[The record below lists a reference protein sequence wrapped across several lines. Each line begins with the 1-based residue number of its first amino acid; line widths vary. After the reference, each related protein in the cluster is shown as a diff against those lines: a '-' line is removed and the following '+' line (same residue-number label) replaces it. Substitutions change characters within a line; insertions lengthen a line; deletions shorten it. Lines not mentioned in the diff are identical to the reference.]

1 MPILYL
7 FFLFFFEFV
16 NQKEVKTI
24 EIISNSQNNLSTSYN
39 YNLFFKMYNTM
50 KIGDKINFFISSQ
63 LNQLPFNICYT
74 FDSEEDYKNITITS
88 NEKRINYYLFFFN
101 IEKLNENHTQINFE
115 IEDIISNC
123 SIYHSIYEETKENI
137 QIIQNP
143 FIISKINV
151 KRNRPLFLL
160 FNIYNLEHLYIKI
173 DMKSN
178 KYFNNFN
185 YACSI
190 KDIESFDILER
201 KLINQ
206 IPYILSVNGTNII
219 YNKKEIEIKN
229 GVKSC
234 FIQFIPNLNGEMNF
248 KIIDR
253 NDTVITFSKSASSE
267 SYIDI
272 PSKIYLINFIFSEN
286 DGIKNFYFINFYY
299 NKTDKFDLYYSSIEE
314 LECKSINC
322 IEKEKNEKIY
332 KYCKIL
338 KSDFLELK
346 FNIIIFNQDKKAIKI
361 SHVYF
366 DYSNYNII
374 QPYTNNQ
381 FILNSTSDNNLYVI
395 GNFDIKDIFYFSIYL
410 GNYQNCDINI
420 KHNLGL
426 YNIDRNNF
434 YEFNSFK
441 IIGISLIQKFWI
453 EDDLYYVYKSNSNFK
468 SGVQSLVFSY
478 ILYIKDEINCSLF
491 YETAKKQITY
501 FTLNPMKMLEEKTFY
516 NKDFLFYLSIDMT
529 NPDFD
534 NKDNFEII
542 FKGNTS
548 DFNSKN
554 INYVNSL
561 IYYSDYEFI
570 SKFFSKLKCN
580 EILNENEKIFNCSI
594 TKNINYKSLRIY
606 IPFKKNCQINIKT
619 QLKDEYIKSIMKN
632 NTISLKHNRKYYIG
646 KSLINSTTNFFF
658 KIKDKNY
665 NTNNIKYSLWT
676 YELSERLLKLNNEV
690 FKIIVN
696 NTKHFDL
703 CSVYYFSIDKNSSI
717 KQIVFS
723 FEKLTEY
730 ASFGIIDIDESKI
743 EILYNNFEKRKF
755 HLLKNN
761 PLLFISNV
769 NEVSKNVNI
778 KFNTKLEINNFTK
791 MDYFFSYDT
800 INNFSVFSDNIFN
813 RLIIDYQINQ
823 INQSTYYSIIS
834 FPQGINTMGFIFN
847 QNLSNDVLEFEI
859 QKEIDLKVNSISDNK
874 EYDIRISKGFLL
886 LKNNIKINDNY
897 YYILKYHKSMDSKN
911 FSLYYLLNDD
921 IDKRIINLDEK
932 NKLTSKQEKKDENII
947 YTYYHI
953 SNPDNLKFGL
963 IVNSNY
969 YFDLKLRQSIYKEYD
984 FEKIS
989 TISEYNYKLN
999 DSKIFAFGNLKYNEI
1014 FYIKITINDYKFHE
1028 IILNFSLI
1036 NKNLEKIFEIPF
1048 YDGMNIIKTIIYNE
1062 KIDYYLESSK
1072 KYSSGEQSAI
1082 IYIKSNKTKLNMTL
1096 TNLKE
1101 KQYKIHYLNK
1111 YENGTYSISDKNFYI
1126 TFNINEFIIN
1136 ETIIFQF
1143 KGIKSTFNSTLIYY
1157 NIGKLN
1163 ESQIIYKELN
1173 KCENIN
1179 EGNQIIYLCNY
1190 TKYYKNEDEINFLL
1204 LLNKGENIFVSND
1217 ENKIPFE
1224 PIKREKYLWFI
1235 LILLGIILCIIIIFI
1250 YIRYKKQYNNINISN
1265 VSIDSSFGEIK
1276 YKKI

>member
-1 MPILYL
+1 MSILYL
-7 FFLFFFEFV
+7 FYIYFLEFM
-16 NQKEVKTI
+16 NQKEVKEI

-39 YNLFFKMYNTM
+39 YNLFFKINNTF
-50 KIGDKINFFISSQ
+50 KPGDKFYFFISSKT
-63 LNQLPFNICYT
+63 NKIPFNIFYT
-74 FDSEEDYKNITITS
+74 FNSEENYKNITITS
-88 NEKRINYYLFFFN
+88 NEKRVNYYLFFFN
-101 IEKLNENHTQINFE
+101 IEKLNESNTQINFK

-123 SIYHSIYEETKENI
+123 SIYHSIYEEIKENI

-143 FIISKINV
+143 FITSKIKVITN
-151 KRNRPLFLL
+151 KPLFLL

-178 KYFNNFN
+178 KYFNQFN

-201 KLINQ
+201 KLTNH

-229 GVKSC
+229 GIKSC
-234 FIQFIPNLNGEMNF
+234 FIQIMPNLNGEINF
-248 KIIDR
+248 KIIEQ
-253 NDTVITFSKSASSE
+253 NDTIITFSKGASSE

-286 DGIKNFYFINFYY
+286 DEIKNNYFINLYY
-299 NKTDKFDLYYSSIEE
+299 NKTDKFDFYYSSIEQ
-314 LECKSINC
+314 LECKPINC
-322 IEKEKNEKIY
+322 IEKEKIGKIY

-346 FNIIIFNQDKKAIKI
+346 FNIIIFNHDKKAIRV

-374 QPYTNNQ
+374 QPYTNNH

-410 GNYQNCDINI
+410 GNYLNCDINI
-420 KHNLGL
+420 KQNLGL
-426 YNIDRNNF
+426 YNIDTNNF
-434 YEFNSFK
+434 YEFKSLKN
-441 IIGISLIQKFWI
+441 IALIQKFWI
-453 EDDLYYVYKSNSNFK
+453 ENDLFYVYKSNSNFT

-478 ILYIKDEINCSLF
+478 ILYIKNKIYCPLF
-491 YETAKKQITY
+491 YETSKKQITY

-534 NKDNFEII
+534 NKDNFEIL
-542 FKGNTS
+542 FKGNAS

-561 IYYSDYEFI
+561 TYYSDYEFI
-570 SKFFSKLKCN
+570 SKFYSKLKCN
-580 EILNENEKIFNCSI
+580 EIINENEKIFNCSV

-619 QLKDEYIKSIMKN
+619 QLKNEYIKIIMEN
-632 NTISLKHNRKYYIG
+632 NTISLKNNRKYYIG

-658 KIKDKNY
+658 KIKDKKY
-665 NTNNIKYSLWT
+665 NTNNIKYSLWK
-676 YELSERLLKLNNEV
+676 YELSERLLNLNNEV
-690 FKIIVN
+690 LQITIN

-703 CSVYYFSIDKNSSI
+703 CDVYYFSINKNSSI

-723 FEKLTEY
+723 FEKLIEY

-743 EILYNNFEKRKF
+743 EILYNNFEKKKF

-761 PLLFISNV
+761 SLLFIANV

-791 MDYFFSYDT
+791 MEFFFSYDT
-800 INNFSVFSDNIFN
+800 VNNFSVFSDNIFN
-813 RLIIDYQINQ
+813 KLMIDYQINQ
-823 INQSTYYSIIS
+823 IIKSTYYSIIS

-847 QNLSNDVLEFEI
+847 QNLSNVELEFEI
-859 QKEIDLKVNSISDNK
+859 QKEIDLKINSINDNK
-874 EYDIRISKGFLL
+874 EYEIRISKGFLL
-886 LKNNIKINDNY
+886 LKNNVKINDNY
-897 YYILKYHKSMDSKN
+897 YYILKYHKTMDTKN
-911 FSLYYLLNDD
+911 FSLYYSLNDD
-921 IDKRIINLDEK
+921 IEKRIINLDEK
-932 NKLTSKQEKKDENII
+932 NLLTCKQEKKDENII
-947 YTYYHI
+947 YKYYHI
-953 SNPDNLKFGL
+953 SNPNNLKFGL
-963 IVNSNY
+963 IFNSDY
-969 YFDLKLRQSIYKEYD
+969 YFDLKLRQSSYKEYD
-984 FEKIS
+984 FEKI
-989 TISEYNYKLN
+989 TKIHEYNYVLN

-1014 FYIKITINDYKFHE
+1014 FYIKISINDYKFHE

-1036 NKNLEKIFEIPF
+1036 NRNLENLFEIPF
-1048 YDGMNIIKTIIYNE
+1048 YEGMNIIKTINYNG
-1062 KIDYYLESSK
+1062 KIEHYLESSK

-1082 IYIKSNKTKLNMTL
+1082 IYIKSNKKKLNISL

-1101 KQYKIHYLNK
+1101 KQYIIHYLNK
-1111 YENGTYSISDKNFYI
+1111 YENGTYKIIDKNFYI
-1126 TFNINEFIIN
+1126 NFNINEFIIN
-1136 ETIIFQF
+1136 ETIIFKFQ
-1143 KGIKSTFNSTLIYY
+1143 GIHSTFNSTIIYY

-1163 ESQIIYKELN
+1163 ESQIIYNELN
-1173 KCENIN
+1173 TCDNFN
-1179 EGNQIIYLCNY
+1179 EGNQIIYLCNF
-1190 TKYYKNEDEINFLL
+1190 TKYYKNENEINFLL
-1204 LLNKGENIFVSND
+1204 LLNKGKNIFVSN
-1217 ENKIPFE
+1217 EKINI
-1224 PIKREKYLWFI
+1224 PIKPINTDKYFWNI
-1235 LILLGIILCIIIIFI
+1235 LILLGIILFIIIILFI
-1250 YIRYKKQYNNINISN
+1250 YIRFKKEHNNMNISN
-1265 VSIDSSFGEIK
+1265 VLIDSSIEEIK